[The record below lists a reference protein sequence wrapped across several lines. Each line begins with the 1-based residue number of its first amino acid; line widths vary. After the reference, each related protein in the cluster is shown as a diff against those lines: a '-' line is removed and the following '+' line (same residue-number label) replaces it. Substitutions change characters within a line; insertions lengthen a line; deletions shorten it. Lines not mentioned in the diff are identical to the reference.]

1 MGNIWEFLL
10 QTLTVSLVAAV
21 LLILKYLLADKL
33 SPRWQ
38 YGIWGLLALR
48 ALIPAGM
55 TRQVLLPLPTW
66 VDMCKTAAE
75 HGLASAYAGPW
86 DALDAKSVLP
96 WPSGAPESITD
107 WLFVAY
113 ALGAAAYLLWKGA
126 AYARLRLALRR
137 GAPASEAVS
146 ARLAA
151 VCEKY
156 GLRCSRAVEVEG
168 LPTAFVCGVFR
179 PVLAVPKGGV
189 DDKVLLHELLHL
201 KYFDAAQGIFWCLIR
216 ALHWCNPFMHYVLDR
231 VGNDLESL
239 CDQRVLERLEGEER
253 REYGSILLGMANA
266 KYARAPGTSS
276 ISNGGRNISRRIAAI
291 VRFKL
296 YPRGMALASVCIAI
310 VLATPLLLGTA
321 SADTGHMHPGPQRE
335 LDRSLAAARTTRCR
349 TPAAALDTYAKG
361 LLYDNGVFLA
371 AASPFEKHEE
381 LYAGMRESGADG
393 WVAYHYEAIPEQ
405 YSIDS
410 GSGYLI
416 NNIVSTENACEA
428 ELVFT
433 VSYVADQEN
442 GGWLKGEN
450 GDTLTGLYVVPVR
463 TYEAEGWV
471 VEETGERLFIPIT
484 DFMVS
489 DPVSL
494 ARWGNDILPWRDTV
508 SVEREC
514 GTVTLRRNLYAVAA
528 DSSMGLAGV
537 PQGYSDSVYR
547 PNAEFKPVAEL
558 FCVEYA
564 CNEDSLP
571 EDTAALHMVTLSST
585 DEPYTFADETLQ
597 SGLPGASFDDEHRHS
612 AGRYADMDTGWD
624 GEIEISFEE
633 FRHEVGLLP
642 EPKYE
647 YAAVRITLDGEVV
660 DEFVMEGG
668 AENGG
673 A

>member
-10 QTLTVSLVAAV
+10 QTLTVSLAAAV
-21 LLILKYLLADKL
+21 LLIVKYLLADKL

-38 YGIWGLLALR
+38 YGVWGLLALR

-55 TRQVLLPLPTW
+55 TRQVLLPLPAW
-66 VDMCKTAAE
+66 VDMWKTAAE
-75 HGLASAYAGPW
+75 RGLGSAYASPW
-86 DALDAKSVLP
+86 SSLDAGSVLP
-96 WPSGAPESITD
+96 LPSGAPRSLTD
-107 WLFVAY
+107 WLFLVY
-113 ALGAAAYLLWKGA
+113 VLGVLGWLLWKAA
-126 AYARLRLALRR
+126 AYARLRLVLRR
-137 GAPASEAVS
+137 GTPASAEVS

-156 GLRCSRAVEVEG
+156 GLRSCRAVEVEG
-168 LPTAFVCGVFR
+168 LPTAFVCGVIR
-179 PVLAVPKGGV
+179 PVLALPRGGA

-216 ALHWCNPFMHYVLDR
+216 ALHWCDPFMHYVLDR

-253 REYGSILLGMANA
+253 REYGGILLGMANA

-276 ISNGGRNISRRIAAI
+276 ISNGGKNISRRIAAI

-296 YPRGMALASVCIAI
+296 YPRGMALASVCIVL
-310 VLATPLLLGTA
+310 VLAAPLLLG
-321 SADTGHMHPGPQRE
+321 SAGTDIGHMYPNELDG

-361 LLYDNGVFLA
+361 LSYDNGVFLA
-371 AASPFEKHEE
+371 AASPFEKHGE
-381 LYAGMRESGADG
+381 LYEGMRASRAEG
-393 WVAYHYEAIPEQ
+393 WVAYHYESVPEQ
-405 YSIDS
+405 YAIDS

-416 NNIVSTENACEA
+416 NNLVCSEGVCEA
-428 ELVFT
+428 ELILT
-433 VSYVADQEN
+433 VNYVADLEN
-442 GGWLKGEN
+442 GGWLKDAD

-463 TYEAEGWV
+463 AWEAEGWV
-471 VEETGERLFIPIT
+471 VEETGERQFIPIT

-528 DSSMGLAGV
+528 DAGFGLSGV

-547 PNAEFKPVAEL
+547 PEAVFRTMAEL
-558 FCVEYA
+558 FCVEYTSG
-564 CNEDSLP
+564 EDALP
-571 EDTAALHMVTLSST
+571 QSWAKLEMLPLRS
-585 DEPYTFADETLQ
+585 ADEEYAFDGTEYE
-597 SGLPGASFDDEHRHS
+597 SIGLDPCEGALKAS
-612 AGRYADMDTGWD
+612 AL
-624 GEIEISFEE
+624 SEE
-633 FRHEVGLLP
+633 FRYDAPQLP
-642 EPKYE
+642 EPEAKA
-647 YAAVRITLDGEVV
+647 AAVRITLGSEVV

-668 AENGG
+668 ETDGG

>member
-10 QTLTVSLVAAV
+10 QTLTVSLAAAV
-21 LLILKYLLADKL
+21 LLIVKYLLADKL

-38 YGIWGLLALR
+38 YGVWGLLALR

-55 TRQVLLPLPTW
+55 TRQVLLPLPVW
-66 VDMCKTAAE
+66 VDMWKTAAE
-75 HGLASAYAGPW
+75 RGLGSAYASPW
-86 DALDAKSVLP
+86 SPLDAGSVLP
-96 WPSGAPESITD
+96 LPSGAPRSLTD
-107 WLFVAY
+107 WLFLVY
-113 ALGAAAYLLWKGA
+113 VLGVLGWLLWKAA
-126 AYARLRLALRR
+126 AYARLRLVLRR
-137 GAPASEAVS
+137 GTPASAEVS

-156 GLRCSRAVEVEG
+156 GLRSCRAVEVEG
-168 LPTAFVCGVFR
+168 LPTAFVCGVIR
-179 PVLAVPKGGV
+179 PVLALPRGGA

-216 ALHWCNPFMHYVLDR
+216 ALHWCDPFMHYVLDR

-253 REYGSILLGMANA
+253 REYGGILLGMANA

-276 ISNGGRNISRRIAAI
+276 ISNGGKNISRRIAAI

-296 YPRGMALASVCIAI
+296 YPRGMALASVCIVL
-310 VLATPLLLGTA
+310 VLAAPLLLG
-321 SADTGHMHPGPQRE
+321 SAGTDIGHMYPNELDG

-361 LLYDNGVFLA
+361 LIYDNGVFLA
-371 AASPFEKHEE
+371 AASPFEKHGE
-381 LYAGMRESGADG
+381 LYEGMRASRAEG
-393 WVAYHYEAIPEQ
+393 WVAYHYESVPEQ
-405 YSIDS
+405 YAIDS

-416 NNIVSTENACEA
+416 NNLVCSEGVCEA
-428 ELVFT
+428 ELILT
-433 VSYVADQEN
+433 VNYVADLEN
-442 GGWLKGEN
+442 GGWLKDAD

-463 TYEAEGWV
+463 AWEAEGWA

-494 ARWGNDILPWRDTV
+494 ARWGNDILPWRDVT

-528 DSSMGLAGV
+528 DAGFGLSGV
-537 PQGYSDSVYR
+537 PQGYSDSIYR
-547 PNAEFKPVAEL
+547 PEAVFRTMAEL
-558 FCVEYA
+558 FCVEYTSG
-564 CNEDSLP
+564 EDALP
-571 EDTAALHMVTLSST
+571 QSWAKLEMLPLRS
-585 DEPYTFADETLQ
+585 ADEEYAFDGTEYE
-597 SGLPGASFDDEHRHS
+597 SIGLDPCEGALKAS
-612 AGRYADMDTGWD
+612 AL
-624 GEIEISFEE
+624 SEE
-633 FRHEVGLLP
+633 FRYDAPLLP
-642 EPKYE
+642 EPEAKA
-647 YAAVRITLDGEVV
+647 AAVRITLGSEVV

-668 AENGG
+668 ETDGG

>member
-10 QTLTVSLVAAV
+10 QTLTVSLAAAV
-21 LLILKYLLADKL
+21 LLIVKYLLADKL

-38 YGIWGLLALR
+38 YGVWGLLALR

-55 TRQVLLPLPTW
+55 TRQVLLPLPVW
-66 VDMCKTAAE
+66 VDMWKTAAE
-75 HGLASAYAGPW
+75 RGLGSAYAGPW

-96 WPSGAPESITD
+96 WPSGAPESVTD
-107 WLFVAY
+107 WLFVVY
-113 ALGAAAYLLWKGA
+113 ALGAAAYLLWKLA

-156 GLRCSRAVEVEG
+156 GLRGSRAVEVEG
-168 LPTAFVCGVFR
+168 LPTAFVCGVIR
-179 PVLAVPKGGV
+179 PVLALPRGGA

-216 ALHWCNPFMHYVLDR
+216 ALHWCDPFMHYVLDR

-253 REYGSILLGMANA
+253 REYGGILLGMANA

-276 ISNGGRNISRRIAAI
+276 ISNGGKNISRRIAAI

-296 YPRGMALASVCIAI
+296 YPRGMALASVCIAV

-335 LDRSLAAARTTRCR
+335 LDRSLAAARTTRCQ

-361 LLYDNGVFLA
+361 LIYDNGVFLA
-371 AASPFEKHEE
+371 AASPFEKHGE
-381 LYAGMRESGADG
+381 LYEGMRASRAEG
-393 WVAYHYEAIPEQ
+393 WVAYHYESVPEQ
-405 YSIDS
+405 YAIDS

-416 NNIVSTENACEA
+416 NNLVCSEGVCEA
-428 ELVFT
+428 ELILT
-433 VSYVADQEN
+433 VNYVADLEN
-442 GGWLKGEN
+442 GGWLKDAD

-463 TYEAEGWV
+463 AWEAEGWV

-508 SVEREC
+508 SAEREC

-528 DSSMGLAGV
+528 DAGFGLSGV
-537 PQGYSDSVYR
+537 PQGYSDSIYR
-547 PNAEFKPVAEL
+547 PEAVFRTMAEL
-558 FCVEYA
+558 FCVEYTSG
-564 CNEDSLP
+564 EDALP
-571 EDTAALHMVTLSST
+571 QSWAKLEMLPLRS
-585 DEPYTFADETLQ
+585 ADEEYAFDGTEYE
-597 SGLPGASFDDEHRHS
+597 SIGLDPCEGALKAS
-612 AGRYADMDTGWD
+612 AL
-624 GEIEISFEE
+624 SEE
-633 FRHEVGLLP
+633 FRYDTPQLP
-642 EPKYE
+642 EPEAKA
-647 YAAVRITLDGEVV
+647 AAVRITLGSEVV

-668 AENGG
+668 ETDGG

>member
-10 QTLTVSLVAAV
+10 QTLTVSLTAAV
-21 LLILKYLLADKL
+21 LLIVKYLLADKL

-55 TRQVLLPLPTW
+55 TRQVLLPLPAW

-75 HGLASAYAGPW
+75 RGLASAYAGPW
-86 DALDAKSVLP
+86 DAMDAKSVLP
-96 WPSGAPESITD
+96 WPSGAPESVTD

-113 ALGAAAYLLWKGA
+113 ALGAAAYLIWKLA
-126 AYARLRLALRR
+126 AYIRLRLALRR

-146 ARLAA
+146 AQIAS

-156 GLRCSRAVEVEG
+156 GLRASRAVEVEG
-168 LPTAFVCGVFR
+168 LPTAFVCGIFR

-239 CDQRVLERLEGEER
+239 CDQRVLEQLEGEER
-253 REYGSILLGMANA
+253 REYGGILLGMANE

-296 YPRGMALASVCIAI
+296 YPRGMALASVCIAV

-335 LDRSLAAARTTRCR
+335 LDRSFAVARTTRCR

-361 LLYDNGVFLA
+361 LLYDNGVFLT

-381 LYAGMRESGADG
+381 LYEGMCESSSKGYSAD
-393 WVAYHYEAIPEQ
+393 YYLTKPLEYAI
-405 YSIDS
+405 YT

-416 NNIVSTENACEA
+416 NNIVSTENSCEA
-428 ELVFT
+428 ELVLT
-433 VSYVADQEN
+433 ISYVADLEN

-450 GDTLTGLYVVPVR
+450 GDTLTGLYVIPVR
-463 TYEAEGWV
+463 AYEAEGWV
-471 VEETGERLFIPIT
+471 VEETGERQFIAADAI
-484 DFMVS
+484 VY

-494 ARWGNDILPWRDTV
+494 ARWGNDVLPWRDTV
-508 SVEREC
+508 SVERET
-514 GTVTLRRNLYAVAA
+514 GTVTLRRNIYAVAA
-528 DSSMGLAGV
+528 DASFSFSGA

-547 PNAEFKPVAEL
+547 PNAVFRTMAEL
-558 FCVEYA
+558 FCVEYT
-564 CNEDSLP
+564 CNEANFPKSVAKLEMLP
-571 EDTAALHMVTLSST
+571 LGSPDED
-585 DEPYTFADETLQ
+585 Y
-597 SGLPGASFDDEHRHS
+597 SFDGTEYENSGWRNDS
-612 AGRYADMDTGWD
+612 WD
-624 GEIEISFEE
+624 GKVYTMCEE
-633 FRHEVGLLP
+633 FRYDAPLLP
-642 EPKYE
+642 EPEFKA
-647 YAAVRITLDGEVV
+647 AAVRISLGGEVV

>member
-21 LLILKYLLADKL
+21 LLIVKYLLADKL

-38 YGIWGLLALR
+38 YGVWGLLALR

-55 TRQVLLPLPTW
+55 TRQVLLPLPAW
-66 VDMCKTAAE
+66 VDMWKTAAE
-75 HGLASAYAGPW
+75 RGLGSAYASPW
-86 DALDAKSVLP
+86 SSLDAGSVLP
-96 WPSGAPESITD
+96 LPSGAPRSLTD
-107 WLFVAY
+107 WLFLVY
-113 ALGAAAYLLWKGA
+113 VLGVLGWLLWKAA
-126 AYARLRLALRR
+126 AYARLRLVLRR
-137 GAPASEAVS
+137 GTPASAEVS

-156 GLRCSRAVEVEG
+156 GLRSCRAVEVEG
-168 LPTAFVCGVFR
+168 LPTAFVCGVIR
-179 PVLAVPKGGV
+179 PVLALPRGGA

-216 ALHWCNPFMHYVLDR
+216 ALHWCDPFMHYVLDR

-253 REYGSILLGMANA
+253 REYGGILLGMANA

-276 ISNGGRNISRRIAAI
+276 ISNGGKNISRRIAAI

-296 YPRGMALASVCIAI
+296 YPRGMALASVCIVL
-310 VLATPLLLGTA
+310 VLAAPLLLG
-321 SADTGHMHPGPQRE
+321 SAGTDIGHMYPNELDG

-361 LLYDNGVFLA
+361 LIYDNGVFLA
-371 AASPFEKHEE
+371 AASPFEKHGE
-381 LYAGMRESGADG
+381 LYEGMRASRAEG
-393 WVAYHYEAIPEQ
+393 WVAYHYESVPEQ
-405 YSIDS
+405 YAIDS

-416 NNIVSTENACEA
+416 NNLVCSEGVCEA
-428 ELVFT
+428 ELILT
-433 VSYVADQEN
+433 VNYVADLEN
-442 GGWLKGEN
+442 GGWLKDAD

-463 TYEAEGWV
+463 AWEAEGWV
-471 VEETGERLFIPIT
+471 VEETGERQFIAP
-484 DFMVS
+484 DGLVY

-494 ARWGNDILPWRDTV
+494 ARWGNDVLPWRDTV

-528 DSSMGLAGV
+528 DAGFGLSGV

-564 CNEDSLP
+564 CNEANLP
-571 EDTAALHMVTLSST
+571 
-585 DEPYTFADETLQ
+585 Q
-597 SGLPGASFDDEHRHS
+597 SGAKLEMLPLGSVDE
-612 AGRYADMDTGWD
+612 AYAIDGTEYESSGWRSDSWD
-624 GEIEISFEE
+624 GKVYTMSEE
-633 FRHEVGLLP
+633 FRYDTPLLP
-642 EPKYE
+642 EPEAKA
-647 YAAVRITLDGEVV
+647 AAVRITLGSEVV

-668 AENGG
+668 ETDGG

>member
-10 QTLTVSLVAAV
+10 QTLTVSLAAAV
-21 LLILKYLLADKL
+21 LLIVKYLLADKL

-38 YGIWGLLALR
+38 YGVWGLLALR

-55 TRQVLLPLPTW
+55 TRQVLLPLPVW
-66 VDMCKTAAE
+66 VDMWKTAAE
-75 HGLASAYAGPW
+75 RGLGSAYASPW
-86 DALDAKSVLP
+86 SPLDAGSVLP
-96 WPSGAPESITD
+96 LPSGAPRSLTD
-107 WLFVAY
+107 WLFLVY
-113 ALGAAAYLLWKGA
+113 VLGVLGWLLWKLA
-126 AYARLRLALRR
+126 AYARLRLVLRR
-137 GAPASEAVS
+137 GTPASAEVS

-156 GLRCSRAVEVEG
+156 GLRSCRAVEVEG
-168 LPTAFVCGVFR
+168 LPTAFVCGVIR
-179 PVLAVPKGGV
+179 PVLALPRGGA

-216 ALHWCNPFMHYVLDR
+216 ALHWCDPFMHYVLDR

-253 REYGSILLGMANA
+253 REYGGILLGMANA

-276 ISNGGRNISRRIAAI
+276 ISNGGKNISRRIAAI

-296 YPRGMALASVCIAI
+296 YPRGMALASVCIVL
-310 VLATPLLLGTA
+310 VLAAPLLLG
-321 SADTGHMHPGPQRE
+321 SAGTDIGHMYPNELDG

-361 LLYDNGVFLA
+361 LIYDNGVFLA
-371 AASPFEKHEE
+371 AASPFEKHGE
-381 LYAGMRESGADG
+381 LYEGMRASRAEG
-393 WVAYHYEAIPEQ
+393 WVAYHYESVPEQ
-405 YSIDS
+405 YAIDS

-416 NNIVSTENACEA
+416 NNLVSTENGCEA
-428 ELVFT
+428 ELVLT
-433 VSYVADQEN
+433 VSYVADLEN
-442 GGWLKGEN
+442 GGWLKDAD
-450 GDTLTGLYVVPVR
+450 GDTIIGLYVIPVR
-463 TYEAEGWV
+463 AYEAEGWV
-471 VEETGERLFIPIT
+471 VEETGERQFIAADAI
-484 DFMVS
+484 VY

-508 SVEREC
+508 SVERET
-514 GTVTLRRNLYAVAA
+514 GTVTLRRNLYAVAS

-547 PNAEFKPVAEL
+547 PSAEFKPVAEL

-564 CNEDSLP
+564 CNEANFP
-571 EDTAALHMVTLSST
+571 
-585 DEPYTFADETLQ
+585 Q
-597 SGLPGASFDDEHRHS
+597 SGAKLEMLPLGSVDE
-612 AGRYADMDTGWD
+612 AYAIDGTEYESSGWRSDSWD
-624 GEIEISFEE
+624 GKVYTMSEE
-633 FRHEVGLLP
+633 FRYDTPLLP
-642 EPKYE
+642 EPEFKA
-647 YAAVRITLDGEVV
+647 AAVRITLDGEVV

-668 AENGG
+668 ETDGG

>member
-10 QTLTVSLVAAV
+10 QTLTVSLAAAV
-21 LLILKYLLADKL
+21 LLIVKYLLADKL

-38 YGIWGLLALR
+38 YGVWGLLALR

-55 TRQVLLPLPTW
+55 TRQVLLPLPVW
-66 VDMCKTAAE
+66 VDMWKTAAE
-75 HGLASAYAGPW
+75 RGLGSAYASPW
-86 DALDAKSVLP
+86 SPLDAGSVLP
-96 WPSGAPESITD
+96 LPSGAPRSLTD
-107 WLFVAY
+107 WLFLVY
-113 ALGAAAYLLWKGA
+113 VLGVLGWLLWKAA
-126 AYARLRLALRR
+126 AYARLRLVLRR
-137 GAPASEAVS
+137 GTPASAEVS

-156 GLRCSRAVEVEG
+156 GLRSCRAVEVEG
-168 LPTAFVCGVFR
+168 LPTAFVCGVIR
-179 PVLAVPKGGV
+179 PVLALPRGGA

-201 KYFDAAQGIFWCLIR
+201 KYFDAAQGIFWCLIH
-216 ALHWCNPFMHYVLDR
+216 ALHWCDPFMHYVLDR

-253 REYGSILLGMANA
+253 REYGGILLGMANA

-276 ISNGGRNISRRIAAI
+276 ISNGGKNISRRIAAI

-296 YPRGMALASVCIAI
+296 YPRGMALASVCIVL
-310 VLATPLLLGTA
+310 VLAAPLLLG
-321 SADTGHMHPGPQRE
+321 SAGTDIGHMYPNELDG

-361 LLYDNGVFLA
+361 LIYDNGVFLA
-371 AASPFEKHEE
+371 AASPFEKHGE
-381 LYAGMRESGADG
+381 LYEGMRASRAEG
-393 WVAYHYEAIPEQ
+393 WVAYHYESVPEQ
-405 YSIDS
+405 YAIDS

-416 NNIVSTENACEA
+416 NNLVCSEGVCEA
-428 ELVFT
+428 ELILT
-433 VSYVADQEN
+433 VNYVADLEN
-442 GGWLKGEN
+442 GGWLKDAD

-463 TYEAEGWV
+463 AWEAEGWA

-494 ARWGNDILPWRDTV
+494 ARWGNDILPWRDVT

-537 PQGYSDSVYR
+537 PQGYSDSIYR
-547 PNAEFKPVAEL
+547 PEAVFRTMAEL
-558 FCVEYA
+558 FCVEYTSG
-564 CNEDSLP
+564 EDALP
-571 EDTAALHMVTLSST
+571 QSWAKLEMLPLRS
-585 DEPYTFADETLQ
+585 ADEEYAFDGTEYE
-597 SGLPGASFDDEHRHS
+597 SIGLDPCEGALKAS
-612 AGRYADMDTGWD
+612 AL
-624 GEIEISFEE
+624 SEE
-633 FRHEVGLLP
+633 FRYDAPLLP
-642 EPKYE
+642 EPEAKA
-647 YAAVRITLDGEVV
+647 AAVRITLGSEVV

-668 AENGG
+668 ETDGG

>member
-10 QTLTVSLVAAV
+10 QTLTVSLTAAV
-21 LLILKYLLADKL
+21 LLIVKYLLADKL

-55 TRQVLLPLPTW
+55 TRQVLLPLPAW

-75 HGLASAYAGPW
+75 RGLASAYAGPW
-86 DALDAKSVLP
+86 DAMDAKSVLP
-96 WPSGAPESITD
+96 WPSGAPESVTD

-113 ALGAAAYLLWKGA
+113 ALGAAAYLLWKLA

-146 ARLAA
+146 SQIAG

-156 GLRCSRAVEVEG
+156 GLRASRAVEVKG

-201 KYFDAAQGIFWCLIR
+201 KYFDAAQGIFWCLVR

-253 REYGSILLGMANA
+253 REYGGILLGMANE

-296 YPRGMALASVCIAI
+296 YPRGMALASVCIAV

-335 LDRSLAAARTTRCR
+335 LDRSFAVARTTRCQ

-361 LLYDNGVFLA
+361 LLYDNGVFLT
-371 AASPFEKHEE
+371 AASPFEKHKE
-381 LYAGMRESGADG
+381 LYEGMRESGAEG

-405 YSIDS
+405 YSIYT

-416 NNIVSTENACEA
+416 NNLVSTEDGCEA
-428 ELVFT
+428 ELVLT
-433 VSYVADQEN
+433 VSYVADLEN
-442 GGWLKGEN
+442 GGWLKDAD
-450 GDTLTGLYVVPVR
+450 GDTIIGLYVIPVR
-463 TYEAEGWV
+463 AYEAEGWV
-471 VEETGERLFIPIT
+471 VEETGERQFIAADAI
-484 DFMVS
+484 VH

-494 ARWGNDILPWRDTV
+494 ARWGNDVLPWRDTV
-508 SVEREC
+508 SVERET
-514 GTVTLRRNLYAVAA
+514 GTVTLRRNIYAMAS
-528 DSSMGLAGV
+528 DSSVGLAGV

-547 PNAEFKPVAEL
+547 PDAVFRTMAEL
-558 FCVEYA
+558 FCVEYT
-564 CNEDSLP
+564 CNEANFPRSVAKLEMLPLGSMDEAYAIDGTEYESSGWRNDS
-571 EDTAALHMVTLSST
+571 
-585 DEPYTFADETLQ
+585 
-597 SGLPGASFDDEHRHS
+597 
-612 AGRYADMDTGWD
+612 WD
-624 GEIEISFEE
+624 GKVYTMSEE
-633 FRHEVGLLP
+633 FRYDAPLLP
-642 EPKYE
+642 EPEFKA
-647 YAAVRITLDGEVV
+647 AAVRISLDGEVV

>member
-10 QTLTVSLVAAV
+10 QTLTVSLAAAV
-21 LLILKYLLADKL
+21 LLIVKYLLADKL

-38 YGIWGLLALR
+38 YGVWGLLALR

-55 TRQVLLPLPTW
+55 TRQVLLPLPVW
-66 VDMCKTAAE
+66 VDMWKTAAE
-75 HGLASAYAGPW
+75 RGLGSAYASPW
-86 DALDAKSVLP
+86 SSLDAGSVLP
-96 WPSGAPESITD
+96 LPSGAPRSLTD
-107 WLFVAY
+107 WLFLVY
-113 ALGAAAYLLWKGA
+113 VLGVLGWLLWKAA
-126 AYARLRLALRR
+126 AYARLRLVLRR
-137 GAPASEAVS
+137 GTPASAEVS

-156 GLRCSRAVEVEG
+156 GLRSCRAVEVEG
-168 LPTAFVCGVFR
+168 LPTAFVCGVIR
-179 PVLAVPKGGV
+179 PVLALPRGGA

-216 ALHWCNPFMHYVLDR
+216 ALHWCDPFMHYVLDR

-253 REYGSILLGMANA
+253 REYGGILLGMANA

-276 ISNGGRNISRRIAAI
+276 ISNGGKNISRRIAAI

-296 YPRGMALASVCIAI
+296 YPRGMALASVCIVL
-310 VLATPLLLGTA
+310 VLAAPLLLG
-321 SADTGHMHPGPQRE
+321 SAGTDIGHMYPNELDG

-361 LLYDNGVFLA
+361 LIYDNGVFLA
-371 AASPFEKHEE
+371 AASPFEKHGE
-381 LYAGMRESGADG
+381 LYEGMRASRAEG
-393 WVAYHYEAIPEQ
+393 WVAYHYESVPEQ
-405 YSIDS
+405 YAIDS

-416 NNIVSTENACEA
+416 NNLVCSEGVCEA
-428 ELVFT
+428 ELILT
-433 VSYVADQEN
+433 VNYVADLEN
-442 GGWLKGEN
+442 GGWLKDAD

-463 TYEAEGWV
+463 AWEAEGWV
-471 VEETGERLFIPIT
+471 VEETGERQFIAP
-484 DFMVS
+484 DGLVY

-508 SVEREC
+508 SAEREC

-537 PQGYSDSVYR
+537 PQGYSDSIYR

-564 CNEDSLP
+564 CNEANLP
-571 EDTAALHMVTLSST
+571 
-585 DEPYTFADETLQ
+585 Q
-597 SGLPGASFDDEHRHS
+597 SGAKLEMLPLGSVDE
-612 AGRYADMDTGWD
+612 AYAIDGTEYESSGWRSDSWD
-624 GEIEISFEE
+624 GKVYTMSEE
-633 FRHEVGLLP
+633 FRYDTPLLP
-642 EPKYE
+642 EPEAKA
-647 YAAVRITLDGEVV
+647 AAVRITLGSEVV

-668 AENGG
+668 ETDGG

>member
-1 MGNIWEFLL
+1 MGNIWAFLL
-10 QTLTVSLVAAV
+10 QTLTVSLAAAV
-21 LLILKYLLADKL
+21 LLIVKYLLTDKL

-38 YGIWGLLALR
+38 YGVWGLLALR

-55 TRQVLLPLPTW
+55 TRQVLLPLPVW
-66 VDMCKTAAE
+66 VDMWKTAAE
-75 HGLASAYAGPW
+75 RGLGSAYASPW
-86 DALDAKSVLP
+86 SSLDAGSVLP
-96 WPSGAPESITD
+96 LPSGAPRSLTD
-107 WLFVAY
+107 WLFLVY
-113 ALGAAAYLLWKGA
+113 VLGVLGWLLWKAA
-126 AYARLRLALRR
+126 AYARLRLVLRR
-137 GAPASEAVS
+137 GTPASAEVS

-156 GLRCSRAVEVEG
+156 GLRSCRAVEVEG
-168 LPTAFVCGVFR
+168 LPTAFVCGVIR
-179 PVLAVPKGGV
+179 PVLALPRGGA

-216 ALHWCNPFMHYVLDR
+216 ALHWCDPFMHYVLDR

-253 REYGSILLGMANA
+253 REYGGILLGMANA

-276 ISNGGRNISRRIAAI
+276 ISNGGKNISRRIAAI

-296 YPRGMALASVCIAI
+296 YPRGMALASVCIVL
-310 VLATPLLLGTA
+310 VLAAPLLLG
-321 SADTGHMHPGPQRE
+321 SAGTDIGHMYPNELDG

-361 LLYDNGVFLA
+361 LIYDNGVFLA
-371 AASPFEKHEE
+371 AASPFEKHGE
-381 LYAGMRESGADG
+381 LYEGMRASRAEG
-393 WVAYHYEAIPEQ
+393 WVAYHYESVPEQ
-405 YSIDS
+405 YAIDS

-416 NNIVSTENACEA
+416 NNLVCSEGVCEA
-428 ELVFT
+428 ELILT
-433 VSYVADQEN
+433 VNYVADLEN
-442 GGWLKGEN
+442 GGWLKDAD

-463 TYEAEGWV
+463 AWEAEGWA

-494 ARWGNDILPWRDTV
+494 ARWGNDILPWRDVT

-537 PQGYSDSVYR
+537 PQGYSDSIYR
-547 PNAEFKPVAEL
+547 PEAVFRTMAEL
-558 FCVEYA
+558 FCVEYTSG
-564 CNEDSLP
+564 EDALP
-571 EDTAALHMVTLSST
+571 QSWAKLEMLPLRS
-585 DEPYTFADETLQ
+585 ADEEYAFDGTEYE
-597 SGLPGASFDDEHRHS
+597 SIGLDPCEGALKAS
-612 AGRYADMDTGWD
+612 AL
-624 GEIEISFEE
+624 SEE
-633 FRHEVGLLP
+633 FRYDAPLLP
-642 EPKYE
+642 EPEAKA
-647 YAAVRITLDGEVV
+647 AAVRITLGSEVV

-668 AENGG
+668 ETDGG

>member
-10 QTLTVSLVAAV
+10 QTLTVSLAAAV
-21 LLILKYLLADKL
+21 LLIVKYLLADKL

-38 YGIWGLLALR
+38 YGVWGLLALR
-48 ALIPAGM
+48 ALIPAG
-55 TRQVLLPLPTW
+55 TARQVLLPLPVW
-66 VDMCKTAAE
+66 VDMWKTAAE
-75 HGLASAYAGPW
+75 RGLGSAYASPW
-86 DALDAKSVLP
+86 SSLDAGSVLP
-96 WPSGAPESITD
+96 LPSGAPRSLTD
-107 WLFVAY
+107 WLFLVY
-113 ALGAAAYLLWKGA
+113 VLGVLGWLLWKAA
-126 AYARLRLALRR
+126 AYARLRLVLRR
-137 GAPASEAVS
+137 GTPASAEVS

-156 GLRCSRAVEVEG
+156 GLRSCRAVEVEG
-168 LPTAFVCGVFR
+168 LPTAFVCGVIR
-179 PVLAVPKGGV
+179 PVLALPRGGA

-216 ALHWCNPFMHYVLDR
+216 ALHWCDPFMHYVLDR

-253 REYGSILLGMANA
+253 REYGGILLGMANA

-276 ISNGGRNISRRIAAI
+276 ISNGGKNISRRIAAI

-296 YPRGMALASVCIAI
+296 YPRGMALASVCIVL
-310 VLATPLLLGTA
+310 VLAAPLLLG
-321 SADTGHMHPGPQRE
+321 SAGTDIGHMYPNELDG

-361 LLYDNGVFLA
+361 LIYDNGVFLA
-371 AASPFEKHEE
+371 AASPFEKHGE
-381 LYAGMRESGADG
+381 LYEGMRASRAEG
-393 WVAYHYEAIPEQ
+393 WVAYHYESVPEQ
-405 YSIDS
+405 YAIDS

-416 NNIVSTENACEA
+416 NNLVCSEGVCEA
-428 ELVFT
+428 ELILT
-433 VSYVADQEN
+433 VNYVADLEN
-442 GGWLKGEN
+442 GGWLKDAD

-463 TYEAEGWV
+463 AWEAEGWA

-528 DSSMGLAGV
+528 DAGFGLSGV

-547 PNAEFKPVAEL
+547 PEAVFRTMAEL
-558 FCVEYA
+558 FCVEYTSG
-564 CNEDSLP
+564 EDALP
-571 EDTAALHMVTLSST
+571 QSWAKLEMLPLRS
-585 DEPYTFADETLQ
+585 ADEEYAFDGTEYE
-597 SGLPGASFDDEHRHS
+597 SIGLDPCEGALKAS
-612 AGRYADMDTGWD
+612 AL
-624 GEIEISFEE
+624 SEE
-633 FRHEVGLLP
+633 FRYDTPRLP
-642 EPKYE
+642 EPEAKA
-647 YAAVRITLDGEVV
+647 AAVRITLGSEVV

-668 AENGG
+668 ETDGG

>member
-10 QTLTVSLVAAV
+10 QTLTVSLAAVV
-21 LLILKYLLADKL
+21 LLIVKYLLADKL

-48 ALIPAGM
+48 VLIPAGM
-55 TRQVLLPLPTW
+55 TRQVLLPLPEL

-75 HGLASAYAGPW
+75 RGLSSAYAGPW
-86 DALDAKSVLP
+86 DAMDAKSVLP
-96 WPSGAPESITD
+96 WPSGSPESVTD
-107 WLFVAY
+107 WLFVLY
-113 ALGAAAYLLWKGA
+113 ALGAAAYLLWKAA
-126 AYARLRLALRR
+126 AYVRLRLVLRR
-137 GAPASEAVS
+137 GGQVS
-146 ARLAA
+146 AEVSAQISS
-151 VCEKY
+151 VCKKY
-156 GLRCSRAVEVEG
+156 GLRASRAVEVEG

-201 KYFDAAQGIFWCLIR
+201 KYFDAAQGIFWCLVR

-253 REYGSILLGMANA
+253 REYGGILLGMANS

-276 ISNGGRNISRRIAAI
+276 ISNGGRNISRRISAI

-296 YPRGMALASVCIAI
+296 YPRGMALASVCIAV
-310 VLATPLLLGTA
+310 VLAAPLLLGTA
-321 SADTGHMHPGPQRE
+321 SADIGHMYPNELDG

-416 NNIVSTENACEA
+416 NNLVSTENGCEA
-428 ELVFT
+428 ELVLT
-433 VSYVADQEN
+433 VSYVADLEN
-442 GGWLKGEN
+442 GGWLKNEY
-450 GDTLTGLYVVPVR
+450 GDTLTGFYVIPVR
-463 TYEAEGWV
+463 AYEAEGWV
-471 VEETGERLFIPIT
+471 VEETGARQFIAAGAL
-484 DFMVS
+484 VY

-494 ARWGNDILPWRDTV
+494 ARWGNDVLPWRDTV
-508 SVEREC
+508 SVERET

-528 DSSMGLAGV
+528 DASFGLSGA

-547 PNAEFKPVAEL
+547 PDAVFSTMAEL

-564 CNEDSLP
+564 CNEANLP
-571 EDTAALHMVTLSST
+571 QSGAKLEMLPLGS
-585 DEPYTFADETLQ
+585 PDETYAFDGTEYES
-597 SGLPGASFDDEHRHS
+597 SGWRSDS
-612 AGRYADMDTGWD
+612 WD
-624 GEIEISFEE
+624 GKVYTMSEE
-633 FRHEVGLLP
+633 FRYDAPLLP
-642 EPKYE
+642 EPEFKA
-647 YAAVRITLDGEVV
+647 AAVRISLDGEVV

-668 AENGG
+668 AANGG

>member
-10 QTLTVSLVAAV
+10 QTLTVSLTAAV
-21 LLILKYLLADKL
+21 LLIVKYLLADKL

-55 TRQVLLPLPTW
+55 TRQVLLPLPAW

-75 HGLASAYAGPW
+75 RGLASAYAGPW
-86 DALDAKSVLP
+86 DAMDAKSVLP
-96 WPSGAPESITD
+96 WPSGAPESVTD

-113 ALGAAAYLLWKGA
+113 ALGAAAYLLWKLA
-126 AYARLRLALRR
+126 AYIRLRLALRR

-146 ARLAA
+146 AQIAG

-156 GLRCSRAVEVEG
+156 GLRASRAVEVEG

-253 REYGSILLGMANA
+253 REYGGILLGMANE

-276 ISNGGRNISRRIAAI
+276 ISNGGKNISRRIAAI

-296 YPRGMALASVCIAI
+296 YPRGMALASVCIAV

-335 LDRSLAAARTTRCR
+335 LDRSFAVARTTRCR

-361 LLYDNGVFLA
+361 LLYDNGVFLT

-381 LYAGMRESGADG
+381 LYEGMRESGAEG
-393 WVAYHYEAIPEQ
+393 WVAYHYEAVPEQ
-405 YSIDS
+405 YSIET

-416 NNIVSTENACEA
+416 NNLVSTENGCEA
-428 ELVFT
+428 ELVLT
-433 VSYVADQEN
+433 VSYVADLEN
-442 GGWLKGEN
+442 GGWLKDAD
-450 GDTLTGLYVVPVR
+450 GDTLTGLYVIPVR
-463 TYEAEGWV
+463 AYEAEGWV
-471 VEETGERLFIPIT
+471 VEETSERQIIAAAAI
-484 DFMVS
+484 VY

-494 ARWGNDILPWRDTV
+494 ARWGNDVLPWRDTV
-508 SVEREC
+508 SVERET
-514 GTVTLRRNLYAVAA
+514 GTVTLRRNIYAMAS
-528 DSSMGLAGV
+528 DSSVGLAGV

-547 PNAEFKPVAEL
+547 PDAVFRTMAEL
-558 FCVEYA
+558 FCVEYT
-564 CNEDSLP
+564 CNEANFPRSVAKLEMLPLGSVDEAYAIDGTEYESSGWRNDS
-571 EDTAALHMVTLSST
+571 
-585 DEPYTFADETLQ
+585 
-597 SGLPGASFDDEHRHS
+597 
-612 AGRYADMDTGWD
+612 WD
-624 GEIEISFEE
+624 GKVYTMSEE
-633 FRHEVGLLP
+633 FRYDAPLLP
-642 EPKYE
+642 EPEFKA
-647 YAAVRITLDGEVV
+647 AAVRISLDGEVV

-668 AENGG
+668 EADGG

>member
-10 QTLTVSLVAAV
+10 QTLTVSLTAAV
-21 LLILKYLLADKL
+21 LLIVKYLLADKL

-55 TRQVLLPLPTW
+55 TRQVLLPLPAW

-75 HGLASAYAGPW
+75 RGLASAYAGPW
-86 DALDAKSVLP
+86 DAMDAKSVLP
-96 WPSGAPESITD
+96 WPSGAPESVTD

-113 ALGAAAYLLWKGA
+113 ALGAAAYLLWKLA
-126 AYARLRLALRR
+126 AYIRLRLALRR
-137 GAPASEAVS
+137 GAPASAELS
-146 ARLAA
+146 AQIAG

-156 GLRCSRAVEVEG
+156 GLRASRAVEVEG

-231 VGNDLESL
+231 VGNDLESI

-253 REYGSILLGMANA
+253 REYGGILLGMANA

-276 ISNGGRNISRRIAAI
+276 ISNGGKNISRRIAAI

-296 YPRGMALASVCIAI
+296 YPRGMALASVCIAV

-335 LDRSLAAARTTRCR
+335 LDRSFAVARTTRCR

-361 LLYDNGVFLA
+361 LLYDNGVFLT

-381 LYAGMRESGADG
+381 LYEGMRESGAEG
-393 WVAYHYEAIPEQ
+393 WVAYHYEAVPEQ
-405 YSIDS
+405 YSIET

-416 NNIVSTENACEA
+416 NNLVSTENGCEA
-428 ELVFT
+428 ELVLT
-433 VSYVADQEN
+433 VSYVADLEN
-442 GGWLKGEN
+442 GGWLKDAD
-450 GDTLTGLYVVPVR
+450 GDTLTGLYVIPVR
-463 TYEAEGWV
+463 AYEAEGWV
-471 VEETGERLFIPIT
+471 VEETGERQFIAADAIVY
-484 DFMVS
+484 DS
-489 DPVSL
+489 VSL
-494 ARWGNDILPWRDTV
+494 ARWGNDVLPWRDTV
-508 SVEREC
+508 SVERET
-514 GTVTLRRNLYAVAA
+514 GTVTLRRNIYAMAS
-528 DSSMGLAGV
+528 DSSVGLAGV

-547 PNAEFKPVAEL
+547 PDAVFRTMAEL
-558 FCVEYA
+558 FCVEYT
-564 CNEDSLP
+564 CNEANFPRSVAKLEMLPLGSVDEAYAIDGTEYESSGWRNDS
-571 EDTAALHMVTLSST
+571 
-585 DEPYTFADETLQ
+585 
-597 SGLPGASFDDEHRHS
+597 
-612 AGRYADMDTGWD
+612 WD
-624 GEIEISFEE
+624 GKVYTMSEE
-633 FRHEVGLLP
+633 FRYDAPLLP
-642 EPKYE
+642 EPEFKA
-647 YAAVRITLDGEVV
+647 AAVRISLDGEVV

>member
-55 TRQVLLPLPTW
+55 TRQVLLPLPEF

-75 HGLASAYAGPW
+75 RGLASACSGPW

-96 WPSGAPESITD
+96 WPSGAPESVTD
-107 WLFVAY
+107 WLFVVY
-113 ALGAAAYLLWKGA
+113 ALGAAAYLLWKLA

-146 ARLAA
+146 AQIAA

-168 LPTAFVCGVFR
+168 LPTAFVCGVIR

-296 YPRGMALASVCIAI
+296 YPRGMALASVCIAV

-450 GDTLTGLYVVPVR
+450 GDTLTGLYIVPVR
-463 TYEAEGWV
+463 AYEAEGWV

-484 DFMVS
+484 DFRVS

-508 SVEREC
+508 SVERET
-514 GTVTLRRNLYAVAA
+514 GTVTLRRNIYAMAS
-528 DSSMGLAGV
+528 DSSIGLAGV

-547 PNAEFKPVAEL
+547 PDAVFRTMAEL
-558 FCVEYA
+558 FCVEYT
-564 CNEDSLP
+564 CNEANFPKSVAKLEMLP
-571 EDTAALHMVTLSST
+571 LGSPDED
-585 DEPYTFADETLQ
+585 Y
-597 SGLPGASFDDEHRHS
+597 SFDGTEYESSGWRNDS
-612 AGRYADMDTGWD
+612 WD
-624 GEIEISFEE
+624 GKVYTMCEE
-633 FRHEVGLLP
+633 FRYDAPLLP
-642 EPKYE
+642 EPGFKA
-647 YAAVRITLDGEVV
+647 AAVRISLDGEVV

>member
-10 QTLTVSLVAAV
+10 QTLTVSLAAAV
-21 LLILKYLLADKL
+21 LLIVKYLLADKL

-38 YGIWGLLALR
+38 YGVWGLLALR

-55 TRQVLLPLPTW
+55 TRQVLLPLPVW
-66 VDMCKTAAE
+66 VDMWKTAAE
-75 HGLASAYAGPW
+75 RGLGSAYASPW
-86 DALDAKSVLP
+86 SPLDAGSVLP
-96 WPSGAPESITD
+96 LPSGAPRSLTD
-107 WLFVAY
+107 WLFLVY
-113 ALGAAAYLLWKGA
+113 VLGVLGWLLWKAA
-126 AYARLRLALRR
+126 AYARLRLVLRR
-137 GAPASEAVS
+137 GTPASAEVS

-156 GLRCSRAVEVEG
+156 GLRSCRAVEVEG
-168 LPTAFVCGVFR
+168 LPTAFVCGVIR
-179 PVLAVPKGGV
+179 PVLALPRGGA

-216 ALHWCNPFMHYVLDR
+216 ALHWCDPFMHYVLDR

-253 REYGSILLGMANA
+253 REYGGILLGMANA

-276 ISNGGRNISRRIAAI
+276 ISNGGKNISRRIAAI

-296 YPRGMALASVCIAI
+296 YPRGMALASVCIVL
-310 VLATPLLLGTA
+310 VLAAPLLLG
-321 SADTGHMHPGPQRE
+321 SAGTDIGHMYPNELDG

-361 LLYDNGVFLA
+361 LIYDNGVFLA
-371 AASPFEKHEE
+371 AASPFEKHGE
-381 LYAGMRESGADG
+381 LYEGMRASRAEG
-393 WVAYHYEAIPEQ
+393 WVAYHYESVPEQ
-405 YSIDS
+405 YAIDS

-416 NNIVSTENACEA
+416 NNLVCSEGVCEA
-428 ELVFT
+428 ELILT
-433 VSYVADQEN
+433 VNYVADLEN
-442 GGWLKGEN
+442 GGWLKDAD
-450 GDTLTGLYVVPVR
+450 GDTLTRLYVVPVR
-463 TYEAEGWV
+463 AWKAEGWV
-471 VEETGERLFIPIT
+471 VEETGERQFIPIT

-537 PQGYSDSVYR
+537 PQGYSDSIYR
-547 PNAEFKPVAEL
+547 PEAVFRTMAEL
-558 FCVEYA
+558 FCVEYTSG
-564 CNEDSLP
+564 EDALP
-571 EDTAALHMVTLSST
+571 QSWAKLEMLPLRS
-585 DEPYTFADETLQ
+585 ADEEYAFDGTEYE
-597 SGLPGASFDDEHRHS
+597 SIGLDPCEGALKAS
-612 AGRYADMDTGWD
+612 AL
-624 GEIEISFEE
+624 SEE
-633 FRHEVGLLP
+633 FRYDTPQLP
-642 EPKYE
+642 EPEAKA
-647 YAAVRITLDGEVV
+647 AAVRITLGSEVV

-668 AENGG
+668 ETDGG

>member
-10 QTLTVSLVAAV
+10 QTLTVSLAAAV
-21 LLILKYLLADKL
+21 LLIVKYLLADKL

-38 YGIWGLLALR
+38 YGVWGLLALR

-55 TRQVLLPLPTW
+55 TRQVLLPLPVW
-66 VDMCKTAAE
+66 VDMWKTAAE
-75 HGLASAYAGPW
+75 RGLGSAYAGPW

-96 WPSGAPESITD
+96 WPSGAPESVTD
-107 WLFVAY
+107 WLFVVY
-113 ALGAAAYLLWKGA
+113 ALGAAAYLLWKLA

-156 GLRCSRAVEVEG
+156 GLRGSRAVEVEG
-168 LPTAFVCGVFR
+168 LPTAFVCGVIR
-179 PVLAVPKGGV
+179 PVLALPRGGA

-216 ALHWCNPFMHYVLDR
+216 ALHWCDPFMHYVLDR

-253 REYGSILLGMANA
+253 REYGGILLGMANA

-276 ISNGGRNISRRIAAI
+276 ISNGGKNISRRIAAI

-296 YPRGMALASVCIAI
+296 YPRGMALASVCIAV

-335 LDRSLAAARTTRCR
+335 LDRSLAAARTTRCQ

-361 LLYDNGVFLA
+361 LIYDNGVFLA
-371 AASPFEKHEE
+371 AASPFEKHGE
-381 LYAGMRESGADG
+381 LYEGMRASRAEG
-393 WVAYHYEAIPEQ
+393 WVAYHYESVPEQ
-405 YSIDS
+405 YAIDS

-416 NNIVSTENACEA
+416 NNLVCSEGVCEA
-428 ELVFT
+428 ELILT
-433 VSYVADQEN
+433 VNYVADLEN
-442 GGWLKGEN
+442 GGWLKDAD

-463 TYEAEGWV
+463 AWEAEGWV
-471 VEETGERLFIPIT
+471 VEERGERQFIPIT

-528 DSSMGLAGV
+528 DAGFGLSGV
-537 PQGYSDSVYR
+537 PQGYSDSIYR
-547 PNAEFKPVAEL
+547 PEAVFRTMAEL
-558 FCVEYA
+558 FCVEYTSG
-564 CNEDSLP
+564 EDALP
-571 EDTAALHMVTLSST
+571 QSWAKLEMLPLRS
-585 DEPYTFADETLQ
+585 ADEEYAFDGTEYE
-597 SGLPGASFDDEHRHS
+597 SIGLDPCEGALKAS
-612 AGRYADMDTGWD
+612 AL
-624 GEIEISFEE
+624 SEE
-633 FRHEVGLLP
+633 FRYDAPLLP
-642 EPKYE
+642 EPEAKA
-647 YAAVRITLDGEVV
+647 AAVRITLGSEVV

-668 AENGG
+668 ETDGG

>member
-10 QTLTVSLVAAV
+10 QTLTVSLAAAV
-21 LLILKYLLADKL
+21 LLIVKYLLADKL

-38 YGIWGLLALR
+38 YGVWGLLALR

-55 TRQVLLPLPTW
+55 TRQVLLPLPVW
-66 VDMCKTAAE
+66 VDMWKTAAE
-75 HGLASAYAGPW
+75 RGLGSAYASPW
-86 DALDAKSVLP
+86 SPLDAGSVLP
-96 WPSGAPESITD
+96 LPSGAPRSLTD
-107 WLFVAY
+107 WLFLVY
-113 ALGAAAYLLWKGA
+113 VLGVLGWLLWKAA
-126 AYARLRLALRR
+126 AYARLRLVLRR
-137 GAPASEAVS
+137 GTPASAEVS

-156 GLRCSRAVEVEG
+156 GLRPCRAVEVEG
-168 LPTAFVCGVFR
+168 LPTAFVCGVIR
-179 PVLAVPKGGV
+179 PVLALPRGGA

-216 ALHWCNPFMHYVLDR
+216 ALHWCDPFMHYVLDR

-253 REYGSILLGMANA
+253 REYGGILLGMANA

-276 ISNGGRNISRRIAAI
+276 ISNGGKNISRRIAAI

-296 YPRGMALASVCIAI
+296 YPRGMALASVCIVL
-310 VLATPLLLGTA
+310 VLAAPLLLG
-321 SADTGHMHPGPQRE
+321 SAGTDIGHMYPNELDG

-361 LLYDNGVFLA
+361 LIYDNGVFLA
-371 AASPFEKHEE
+371 AASPFEKHGE
-381 LYAGMRESGADG
+381 LYEGMRASRAEG

-405 YSIDS
+405 YAIDS

-416 NNIVSTENACEA
+416 NNLVCSEGVCEA
-428 ELVFT
+428 ELILT
-433 VSYVADQEN
+433 VNYVADLEN
-442 GGWLKGEN
+442 GGWLKDAD

-463 TYEAEGWV
+463 AWKAEGWV
-471 VEETGERLFIPIT
+471 VEETGERQFIPIT

-494 ARWGNDILPWRDTV
+494 ARWGNDILPWRDVT
-508 SVEREC
+508 SVERES

-528 DSSMGLAGV
+528 DAGFGLSGV
-537 PQGYSDSVYR
+537 PQGYSDSIYR
-547 PNAEFKPVAEL
+547 PEAVFRTMAEL
-558 FCVEYA
+558 FCVEYTSG
-564 CNEDSLP
+564 EDALP
-571 EDTAALHMVTLSST
+571 QSWAKLEMLPLRS
-585 DEPYTFADETLQ
+585 ADEEYAFDGTEYE
-597 SGLPGASFDDEHRHS
+597 SIGLDHCEGALKAS
-612 AGRYADMDTGWD
+612 AL
-624 GEIEISFEE
+624 SEE
-633 FRHEVGLLP
+633 FRYDTPQLP
-642 EPKYE
+642 EPEAKA
-647 YAAVRITLDGEVV
+647 AAVRITLGSEVV

-668 AENGG
+668 ETDGG

>member
-10 QTLTVSLVAAV
+10 QTLTVSLAAAV
-21 LLILKYLLADKL
+21 LLIVKYLLADKL

-38 YGIWGLLALR
+38 YGVWGLLALR

-55 TRQVLLPLPTW
+55 TRQVLLPLPVW
-66 VDMCKTAAE
+66 VDMWKTAAE
-75 HGLASAYAGPW
+75 RVLGSAYASPW
-86 DALDAKSVLP
+86 SSLDAGSVLP
-96 WPSGAPESITD
+96 LPSGAPRSLTD
-107 WLFVAY
+107 WLFLVY
-113 ALGAAAYLLWKGA
+113 VLGVLGWLLWKAA
-126 AYARLRLALRR
+126 AYARLRLVLRR
-137 GAPASEAVS
+137 GTPASAEVS

-156 GLRCSRAVEVEG
+156 GLRSCRAVEVEG
-168 LPTAFVCGVFR
+168 LPTAFVCGVIR
-179 PVLAVPKGGV
+179 PVLALPRGGA

-216 ALHWCNPFMHYVLDR
+216 ALHWCDPFMHYVLDR

-253 REYGSILLGMANA
+253 REYGGILLGMANA

-276 ISNGGRNISRRIAAI
+276 ISNGGKNISRRIAAI

-296 YPRGMALASVCIAI
+296 YPRGMALASVCIVL
-310 VLATPLLLGTA
+310 VLAAPLLLG
-321 SADTGHMHPGPQRE
+321 SAGTDIGHMYPNELDG

-361 LLYDNGVFLA
+361 LIYDNGVFLA
-371 AASPFEKHEE
+371 AASPLEKHGE
-381 LYAGMRESGADG
+381 LYEGMRASRAEG
-393 WVAYHYEAIPEQ
+393 WVAYHYESVPEQ
-405 YSIDS
+405 YAIDS

-416 NNIVSTENACEA
+416 NNLVCSEGVCEA
-428 ELVFT
+428 ELILT
-433 VSYVADQEN
+433 VNYVADLEN
-442 GGWLKGEN
+442 GGWLKDAD

-463 TYEAEGWV
+463 AWEAEGWV

-508 SVEREC
+508 SAEREC

-528 DSSMGLAGV
+528 DAGFGLSGV
-537 PQGYSDSVYR
+537 PQGYSDSIYR
-547 PNAEFKPVAEL
+547 PEAVFRTMAEL
-558 FCVEYA
+558 FCVEYTSG
-564 CNEDSLP
+564 EDALP
-571 EDTAALHMVTLSST
+571 QSWAKLEMLPLRS
-585 DEPYTFADETLQ
+585 ADEEYAFDGTEYE
-597 SGLPGASFDDEHRHS
+597 SIGLDPCEGALKAS
-612 AGRYADMDTGWD
+612 AL
-624 GEIEISFEE
+624 SEE
-633 FRHEVGLLP
+633 FRYDTPLLP
-642 EPKYE
+642 EPEAKA
-647 YAAVRITLDGEVV
+647 AAVRITLGSEVV

-668 AENGG
+668 ETDGRA
-673 A
+673 

>member
-10 QTLTVSLVAAV
+10 QTLTVSLTAAV
-21 LLILKYLLADKL
+21 LLIVKYLLADKL

-55 TRQVLLPLPTW
+55 TRQVLLPLPAW

-75 HGLASAYAGPW
+75 RGLASAYAGPW
-86 DALDAKSVLP
+86 DAMDAKSVLP
-96 WPSGAPESITD
+96 WPSGAPESVTD

-113 ALGAAAYLLWKGA
+113 ALGAAAYLLWKLA
-126 AYARLRLALRR
+126 VYARLRLALRR

-146 ARLAA
+146 AQIAS

-156 GLRCSRAVEVEG
+156 GLRASRAVEVEG
-168 LPTAFVCGVFR
+168 LPTAFACGVFR

-253 REYGSILLGMANA
+253 REYGGILLGMANE

-276 ISNGGRNISRRIAAI
+276 ISNGGKNISRRIAAI

-296 YPRGMALASVCIAI
+296 YPRGMALASVCIAV

-321 SADTGHMHPGPQRE
+321 SADTGHMYPNELDG

-361 LLYDNGVFLA
+361 LLYDNGVFLT

-381 LYAGMRESGADG
+381 LYEGMCESSSKGYSAD
-393 WVAYHYEAIPEQ
+393 YYLTKPLEYAI
-405 YSIDS
+405 YT

-416 NNIVSTENACEA
+416 NNLVSTEDGCEA
-428 ELVFT
+428 ELVLT
-433 VSYVADQEN
+433 VSYVSDLEN
-442 GGWLKGEN
+442 GGWLKNEY
-450 GDTLTGLYVVPVR
+450 GDTIIGLYVIPVR
-463 TYEAEGWV
+463 AYEAEGWV
-471 VEETGERLFIPIT
+471 VEETGERQFIAA
-484 DFMVS
+484 DALVY

-494 ARWGNDILPWRDTV
+494 ARWGNDVLPWRDTV
-508 SVEREC
+508 SVERET
-514 GTVTLRRNLYAVAA
+514 GTVTLRRNIYAMAS
-528 DSSMGLAGV
+528 DSSIGLAGV

-547 PNAEFKPVAEL
+547 PDAVFRTMAEL
-558 FCVEYA
+558 FCVEYT
-564 CNEDSLP
+564 CNEANFPKSVAKLEMLPLGSVDEAYAIDGTEYESSGWRNDS
-571 EDTAALHMVTLSST
+571 
-585 DEPYTFADETLQ
+585 
-597 SGLPGASFDDEHRHS
+597 
-612 AGRYADMDTGWD
+612 WD
-624 GEIEISFEE
+624 GKVYTMSEE
-633 FRHEVGLLP
+633 FRYDAPLLP
-642 EPKYE
+642 EPEFKA
-647 YAAVRITLDGEVV
+647 AAVRISLDGEVV

-668 AENGG
+668 TANGG

>member
-10 QTLTVSLVAAV
+10 QTLTVSLAAAV
-21 LLILKYLLADKL
+21 LLIVKYLLTDKL

-38 YGIWGLLALR
+38 YGVWGLLALR
-48 ALIPAGM
+48 ALIPAG
-55 TRQVLLPLPTW
+55 TARQVLLPLPVW
-66 VDMCKTAAE
+66 VDMWKTAAE
-75 HGLASAYAGPW
+75 RGLGSAYASPW
-86 DALDAKSVLP
+86 SSLDAGSVLP
-96 WPSGAPESITD
+96 LPSGAPRSLTD
-107 WLFVAY
+107 WLFLVY
-113 ALGAAAYLLWKGA
+113 VLGVLGWLLWKLA
-126 AYARLRLALRR
+126 AYARLRLVLRR
-137 GAPASEAVS
+137 GTPASAEVS

-156 GLRCSRAVEVEG
+156 GLRSCRAVEVEG
-168 LPTAFVCGVFR
+168 LPTAFVCGVIR
-179 PVLAVPKGGV
+179 PVLALPRGGA

-216 ALHWCNPFMHYVLDR
+216 ALHWCDPFMHYVLDR

-253 REYGSILLGMANA
+253 REYGGILLGMANA

-276 ISNGGRNISRRIAAI
+276 ISNGGKNISRRIAAI

-296 YPRGMALASVCIAI
+296 YPRGMALASVCIVL
-310 VLATPLLLGTA
+310 VLAAPLLLG
-321 SADTGHMHPGPQRE
+321 SAGTDIGHMYPNELDG

-361 LLYDNGVFLA
+361 LIYDNGVFLA
-371 AASPFEKHEE
+371 AASPFEKHGE
-381 LYAGMRESGADG
+381 LYEGMRASRAEG
-393 WVAYHYEAIPEQ
+393 WVAYHYESVPEQ
-405 YSIDS
+405 YAIDS

-416 NNIVSTENACEA
+416 NNLVCSEGVCEA
-428 ELVFT
+428 ELILT
-433 VSYVADQEN
+433 VNYVADLEN
-442 GGWLKGEN
+442 GGWLKDAD

-463 TYEAEGWV
+463 AWEAEGWV
-471 VEETGERLFIPIT
+471 VEERGERQFIPIT

-528 DSSMGLAGV
+528 DAGFGLSGV

-547 PNAEFKPVAEL
+547 PEAVFRTMAEL
-558 FCVEYA
+558 FCVEYTSG
-564 CNEDSLP
+564 EDALP
-571 EDTAALHMVTLSST
+571 QSWAKLEMLPLRS
-585 DEPYTFADETLQ
+585 ADEEYAFDGTEYE
-597 SGLPGASFDDEHRHS
+597 SIGLDPCEGALKAS
-612 AGRYADMDTGWD
+612 AL
-624 GEIEISFEE
+624 SEE
-633 FRHEVGLLP
+633 FRYDAPLLP
-642 EPKYE
+642 EPEAKA
-647 YAAVRITLDGEVV
+647 AAVRITLGSEVV

-668 AENGG
+668 ETDGG

>member
-10 QTLTVSLVAAV
+10 QTLTVSLAAAV
-21 LLILKYLLADKL
+21 LLIVKYLLTDKL

-38 YGIWGLLALR
+38 YGVWGLLALR
-48 ALIPAGM
+48 ALIPAG
-55 TRQVLLPLPTW
+55 TARQVLLPLPVW
-66 VDMCKTAAE
+66 VDMWKTAAE
-75 HGLASAYAGPW
+75 RGLGSAYASPW
-86 DALDAKSVLP
+86 SSLDAGSVLP
-96 WPSGAPESITD
+96 LPSGAPRSLTD
-107 WLFVAY
+107 WLFLVY
-113 ALGAAAYLLWKGA
+113 VLGVLGWLLWKLA
-126 AYARLRLALRR
+126 AYARLRLVLRR
-137 GAPASEAVS
+137 GTPASAEVS

-156 GLRCSRAVEVEG
+156 GLRSCRAVEVEG
-168 LPTAFVCGVFR
+168 LPTAFVCGVIR
-179 PVLAVPKGGV
+179 PVLALPRGGA

-216 ALHWCNPFMHYVLDR
+216 ALHWCDPFMHYVLDR

-253 REYGSILLGMANA
+253 REYGGILLGMANA

-276 ISNGGRNISRRIAAI
+276 ISNGGKNISRRIAAI

-296 YPRGMALASVCIAI
+296 YPRGMALASVCIVL
-310 VLATPLLLGTA
+310 VLAAPLLLG
-321 SADTGHMHPGPQRE
+321 SAGTDIGHMYPNELDG

-361 LLYDNGVFLA
+361 LIYDNGVFLA
-371 AASPFEKHEE
+371 AASPFEKHGE
-381 LYAGMRESGADG
+381 LYEGMRASRAED
-393 WVAYHYEAIPEQ
+393 WVAYHYESVPEQ
-405 YSIDS
+405 YAIDS

-416 NNIVSTENACEA
+416 NNLVCSEGVCEA
-428 ELVFT
+428 ELILT
-433 VSYVADQEN
+433 VNYVADLEN
-442 GGWLKGEN
+442 GGWLKDAD

-463 TYEAEGWV
+463 AWEAEGWV
-471 VEETGERLFIPIT
+471 VEETGERQFIPIT

-494 ARWGNDILPWRDTV
+494 ARWGNDVLPWRDTV

-528 DSSMGLAGV
+528 DAGFGLSGV

-547 PNAEFKPVAEL
+547 PEAVFRTMAEL
-558 FCVEYA
+558 FCVEYTSG
-564 CNEDSLP
+564 EDALP
-571 EDTAALHMVTLSST
+571 QSWAKLEMLPLRS
-585 DEPYTFADETLQ
+585 ADEEYAFEGTEYE
-597 SGLPGASFDDEHRHS
+597 SIGLDPCEGALKAS
-612 AGRYADMDTGWD
+612 AL
-624 GEIEISFEE
+624 SEE
-633 FRHEVGLLP
+633 FRYDAPLLP
-642 EPKYE
+642 EPEAKA
-647 YAAVRITLDGEVV
+647 AAVRITLGSEVV

-668 AENGG
+668 ETDGG

>member
-10 QTLTVSLVAAV
+10 QTLTVSLAAAV
-21 LLILKYLLADKL
+21 LLIVKYLLTDKL

-38 YGIWGLLALR
+38 YGVWGLLALR
-48 ALIPAGM
+48 ALIPAG
-55 TRQVLLPLPTW
+55 TARQVLLPLPVW
-66 VDMCKTAAE
+66 VDMWKTAAE
-75 HGLASAYAGPW
+75 RGLGSAYASPW
-86 DALDAKSVLP
+86 SSLDAGSVLP
-96 WPSGAPESITD
+96 LPSGAPRSLTD
-107 WLFVAY
+107 WLFLVY
-113 ALGAAAYLLWKGA
+113 VLGVLGWLLWKAA
-126 AYARLRLALRR
+126 AYARLRLVLRR
-137 GAPASEAVS
+137 GTPASAEVS

-156 GLRCSRAVEVEG
+156 GLRSCRAVEVEG
-168 LPTAFVCGVFR
+168 LPTAFVCGVIR
-179 PVLAVPKGGV
+179 PVLALPRGGA

-216 ALHWCNPFMHYVLDR
+216 ALHWCDPFMHYVLDR

-253 REYGSILLGMANA
+253 REYGGILLGMANA

-276 ISNGGRNISRRIAAI
+276 ISNGGKNISRRIAAI

-296 YPRGMALASVCIAI
+296 YPRGMALASVCIVL
-310 VLATPLLLGTA
+310 VLAAPLLLG
-321 SADTGHMHPGPQRE
+321 SAGTDIGHMYPNELDG

-361 LLYDNGVFLA
+361 LIYDNGVFLA
-371 AASPFEKHEE
+371 AASPFEKHGE
-381 LYAGMRESGADG
+381 LYEGMRASRAED
-393 WVAYHYEAIPEQ
+393 WVAYHYESVPEQ
-405 YSIDS
+405 YAIDS

-416 NNIVSTENACEA
+416 NNLVCSEGVCEA
-428 ELVFT
+428 ELILT
-433 VSYVADQEN
+433 VNYVADLEN
-442 GGWLKGEN
+442 GGWLKDAD

-463 TYEAEGWV
+463 AWEAEGWV
-471 VEETGERLFIPIT
+471 VEETGERQFIPIT

-528 DSSMGLAGV
+528 DAGFGLSGV

-547 PNAEFKPVAEL
+547 PEAVFRTMAEL
-558 FCVEYA
+558 FCVEYTSG
-564 CNEDSLP
+564 EDALP
-571 EDTAALHMVTLSST
+571 QSWAKLEMLPLRS
-585 DEPYTFADETLQ
+585 ADEEYAFDGTEYE
-597 SGLPGASFDDEHRHS
+597 SIGLDPCEGALKAS
-612 AGRYADMDTGWD
+612 AL
-624 GEIEISFEE
+624 SEE
-633 FRHEVGLLP
+633 FRYDTPLLP
-642 EPKYE
+642 EPEFKA
-647 YAAVRITLDGEVV
+647 AAVRISLDGEVV

-668 AENGG
+668 TANGG

>member
-10 QTLTVSLVAAV
+10 QTLTVSLAAAV
-21 LLILKYLLADKL
+21 LLIVKYLLADKL

-38 YGIWGLLALR
+38 YGVWGLLALR

-55 TRQVLLPLPTW
+55 TRQVLLPLPAW
-66 VDMCKTAAE
+66 VDMWKTAAE
-75 HGLASAYAGPW
+75 RGLGSAYASPW
-86 DALDAKSVLP
+86 SSLDAGSVLP
-96 WPSGAPESITD
+96 LPSGAPRSLTD
-107 WLFVAY
+107 WLFLVY
-113 ALGAAAYLLWKGA
+113 VLGVLGWLLWKAA
-126 AYARLRLALRR
+126 AYARLRLVLRR
-137 GAPASEAVS
+137 GTPASAEVS

-156 GLRCSRAVEVEG
+156 GLRSCRAVEVEG
-168 LPTAFVCGVFR
+168 LPTAFVCGVIR
-179 PVLAVPKGGV
+179 PVLALPRGGA

-216 ALHWCNPFMHYVLDR
+216 ALHWCDPFMHYVLDR

-253 REYGSILLGMANA
+253 REYGGILLGMANA

-276 ISNGGRNISRRIAAI
+276 ISNGGKNISRRIAAI

-296 YPRGMALASVCIAI
+296 YPRGMALASVCIVL
-310 VLATPLLLGTA
+310 VLAAPLLLG
-321 SADTGHMHPGPQRE
+321 SAGTDIGHMYPNELDG

-361 LLYDNGVFLA
+361 LIYDNGVFLA
-371 AASPFEKHEE
+371 AASPFEKHGE
-381 LYAGMRESGADG
+381 LYEGMRASRAEG
-393 WVAYHYEAIPEQ
+393 WVAYHYESVPEQ
-405 YSIDS
+405 YAIDS

-416 NNIVSTENACEA
+416 NNLVCSEGVCEA
-428 ELVFT
+428 ELILT
-433 VSYVADQEN
+433 VNYVADLDN
-442 GGWLKGEN
+442 GGWLKDAD

-463 TYEAEGWV
+463 AWKAEGWV
-471 VEETGERLFIPIT
+471 VEETGERQFIPIT

-537 PQGYSDSVYR
+537 PQGYSDSIYR
-547 PNAEFKPVAEL
+547 PEAVFRTMAEL
-558 FCVEYA
+558 FCVEYTSG
-564 CNEDSLP
+564 EDALP
-571 EDTAALHMVTLSST
+571 QSWAKLEMLPLRS
-585 DEPYTFADETLQ
+585 ADEEYAFDGTEYE
-597 SGLPGASFDDEHRHS
+597 SIGLDPCEGALKAS
-612 AGRYADMDTGWD
+612 AL
-624 GEIEISFEE
+624 SEE
-633 FRHEVGLLP
+633 FRYDAPRLP
-642 EPKYE
+642 EPEAKA
-647 YAAVRITLDGEVV
+647 AAVRITLGSEVV

-668 AENGG
+668 ETDGG

>member
-10 QTLTVSLVAAV
+10 QTLTVSLAAAV
-21 LLILKYLLADKL
+21 LLIVKYLLADKL

-38 YGIWGLLALR
+38 YGVWGLLALR

-55 TRQVLLPLPTW
+55 TRQVLLPLPVW
-66 VDMCKTAAE
+66 VDMWKTAAE
-75 HGLASAYAGPW
+75 RGLGSAYASPW
-86 DALDAKSVLP
+86 SSLDAGSVLP
-96 WPSGAPESITD
+96 LPSGAPRSLTD
-107 WLFVAY
+107 WLFLVY
-113 ALGAAAYLLWKGA
+113 VLGVLGWLLWKLA
-126 AYARLRLALRR
+126 AYARLRLVLRR
-137 GAPASEAVS
+137 GTPASAEVS

-156 GLRCSRAVEVEG
+156 GLRPCRAVEVEG
-168 LPTAFVCGVFR
+168 LPTAFVCGVIR
-179 PVLAVPKGGV
+179 PVLALPRGGA

-216 ALHWCNPFMHYVLDR
+216 ALHWCDPFMHYVLDR

-253 REYGSILLGMANA
+253 REYGGILLGMANA

-276 ISNGGRNISRRIAAI
+276 ISNGGKNISRRIAAI

-296 YPRGMALASVCIAI
+296 YPRGMALASVCIVL
-310 VLATPLLLGTA
+310 VLAAPLLLG
-321 SADTGHMHPGPQRE
+321 SAGTDIGHMYPNELDG

-361 LLYDNGVFLA
+361 LIYDNGVFLA
-371 AASPFEKHEE
+371 AASPFEKHGE
-381 LYAGMRESGADG
+381 LYEGMRASRAEG
-393 WVAYHYEAIPEQ
+393 WVAYHYESVPEQ
-405 YSIDS
+405 YAIDS

-416 NNIVSTENACEA
+416 NNLVCSEGVCEA
-428 ELVFT
+428 ELILT
-433 VSYVADQEN
+433 VNYVADLEN
-442 GGWLKGEN
+442 GGWLKDAD

-463 TYEAEGWV
+463 AWEAEGWA

-494 ARWGNDILPWRDTV
+494 ARWGNDILPWRDVT

-537 PQGYSDSVYR
+537 PQGYSDSIYR
-547 PNAEFKPVAEL
+547 PEAVFRTMAEL
-558 FCVEYA
+558 FCVEYTSG
-564 CNEDSLP
+564 EDALP
-571 EDTAALHMVTLSST
+571 QSWAKLEMLPLRS
-585 DEPYTFADETLQ
+585 ADEEYAFDGTEYE
-597 SGLPGASFDDEHRHS
+597 SIGLDPCEGALKAS
-612 AGRYADMDTGWD
+612 AL
-624 GEIEISFEE
+624 SEE
-633 FRHEVGLLP
+633 FRYDAPLLP
-642 EPKYE
+642 EPEAKA
-647 YAAVRITLDGEVV
+647 AAVRITLGSEVV

-668 AENGG
+668 ETDGG

>member
-10 QTLTVSLVAAV
+10 QTLTVSLTAAV
-21 LLILKYLLADKL
+21 LLIVKYLLADKL

-55 TRQVLLPLPTW
+55 TRQVLLPLPAW

-75 HGLASAYAGPW
+75 RGLASAYAGPW
-86 DALDAKSVLP
+86 DAMDAKSVLP
-96 WPSGAPESITD
+96 WPSGAPESVTD

-113 ALGAAAYLLWKGA
+113 ALGAAAYLLWKLA
-126 AYARLRLALRR
+126 AYIRLRLALRR

-146 ARLAA
+146 AQIAG

-156 GLRCSRAVEVEG
+156 GLRASRAVEVEG

-201 KYFDAAQGIFWCLIR
+201 KYFDAAQGIFWCFIR

-253 REYGSILLGMANA
+253 REYGGILLGMANA

-296 YPRGMALASVCIAI
+296 YPRGMALASVCIAV

-335 LDRSLAAARTTRCR
+335 LDRSFAVARTTRCR

-361 LLYDNGVFLA
+361 LLYDNGVFLT

-381 LYAGMRESGADG
+381 LYEGMRESGAEG
-393 WVAYHYEAIPEQ
+393 WVAYHYEAVPEQ
-405 YSIDS
+405 YSFET

-416 NNIVSTENACEA
+416 NNLVSTENGCEA
-428 ELVFT
+428 ELVLT
-433 VSYVADQEN
+433 VSYVADLEN
-442 GGWLKGEN
+442 GGWLKDAD
-450 GDTLTGLYVVPVR
+450 GDTLTGLYVIPVR
-463 TYEAEGWV
+463 AYEAEGWV
-471 VEETGERLFIPIT
+471 VEETGERQFIAADAIVY
-484 DFMVS
+484 DS
-489 DPVSL
+489 VSL
-494 ARWGNDILPWRDTV
+494 ARWGNDVLPWRDTV
-508 SVEREC
+508 SVERET
-514 GTVTLRRNLYAVAA
+514 GTVTLRRNIYAMAS
-528 DSSMGLAGV
+528 DSSVGLAGV

-547 PNAEFKPVAEL
+547 PDAVFRTMAEL
-558 FCVEYA
+558 FCVEYT
-564 CNEDSLP
+564 CNEANFPRSVAKLEMLPLGSVDEAYAIDGTEYESSGWRNDS
-571 EDTAALHMVTLSST
+571 
-585 DEPYTFADETLQ
+585 
-597 SGLPGASFDDEHRHS
+597 
-612 AGRYADMDTGWD
+612 WD
-624 GEIEISFEE
+624 GKVYTMSEE
-633 FRHEVGLLP
+633 FRYDAPLLP
-642 EPKYE
+642 EPEFKA
-647 YAAVRITLDGEVV
+647 AAVRISLDGEVV

-668 AENGG
+668 TANGG

>member
-10 QTLTVSLVAAV
+10 QTLTVSLTAAV
-21 LLILKYLLADKL
+21 LLIVKYLLADKL

-55 TRQVLLPLPTW
+55 TRQVLLPLPAW

-75 HGLASAYAGPW
+75 RSLASAYAGPW
-86 DALDAKSVLP
+86 DAMDAKSVLP
-96 WPSGAPESITD
+96 WPSGAPESVTD

-113 ALGAAAYLLWKGA
+113 ALGAAAYLLWKLA
-126 AYARLRLALRR
+126 AYIRLRLALRH

-146 ARLAA
+146 AQIAG

-156 GLRCSRAVEVEG
+156 GLRASRAVEVEG

-253 REYGSILLGMANA
+253 REYGGILLGMANS

-276 ISNGGRNISRRIAAI
+276 ISNGGRNISRRISAI

-321 SADTGHMHPGPQRE
+321 SADTGHMHSSPQSE
-335 LDRSLAAARTTRCR
+335 LARSLAAVRTTRCR

-361 LLYDNGVFLA
+361 ILRDNGIFLA

-381 LYAGMRESGADG
+381 LYEGMCESSSKGYSAD
-393 WVAYHYEAIPEQ
+393 YYLTKPLEYAI
-405 YSIDS
+405 YT

-416 NNIVSTENACEA
+416 NNLVSTEDGCEA
-428 ELVFT
+428 ELVLT
-433 VSYVADQEN
+433 VSYVSDLEN

-450 GDTLTGLYVVPVR
+450 GDTLTGLYVIPVR
-463 TYEAEGWV
+463 AYEAEGWV
-471 VEETGERLFIPIT
+471 VEETGERQFIAAGAL
-484 DFMVS
+484 VY

-494 ARWGNDILPWRDTV
+494 ARWGNDVLPWRDSV

-514 GTVTLRRNLYAVAA
+514 GTVTLRRNIYAVAA
-528 DSSMGLAGV
+528 DSSIDLAGV

-558 FCVEYA
+558 FCVEYT
-564 CNEDSLP
+564 CNEANFP
-571 EDTAALHMVTLSST
+571 
-585 DEPYTFADETLQ
+585 Q
-597 SGLPGASFDDEHRHS
+597 SGAKLEMLPLGSPDEDYSFDGTEYESSGWRSDN
-612 AGRYADMDTGWD
+612 WD
-624 GEIEISFEE
+624 GKVYTMSEE
-633 FRHEVGLLP
+633 FRYDAPLLP
-642 EPKYE
+642 EPEFKA
-647 YAAVRITLDGEVV
+647 AAVRISLDGEVV

-668 AENGG
+668 AAVGG

>member
-10 QTLTVSLVAAV
+10 QTLTVSLAAAV
-21 LLILKYLLADKL
+21 LLIVKYLLADKL

-38 YGIWGLLALR
+38 YGVWGLLALR

-55 TRQVLLPLPTW
+55 TRQVLLPLPVW
-66 VDMCKTAAE
+66 VDMWKTAAE
-75 HGLASAYAGPW
+75 RGLGSAYASPW
-86 DALDAKSVLP
+86 SPLDAGSVLP
-96 WPSGAPESITD
+96 LPSGAPRSLTD
-107 WLFVAY
+107 WLFLVY
-113 ALGAAAYLLWKGA
+113 VLGVLGWLLWKAA
-126 AYARLRLALRR
+126 AYARLRLVLRR
-137 GAPASEAVS
+137 GTPASAEVS

-156 GLRCSRAVEVEG
+156 GLRSCRAVEVEG
-168 LPTAFVCGVFR
+168 LPTAFVCGVIR
-179 PVLAVPKGGV
+179 PVLALPRGGA

-216 ALHWCNPFMHYVLDR
+216 ALHWCDPFMHYVLDR

-253 REYGSILLGMANA
+253 REYGGILLGMANA

-276 ISNGGRNISRRIAAI
+276 ISNGGKNISRRIAAI

-296 YPRGMALASVCIAI
+296 YPRGMALASVCIVL
-310 VLATPLLLGTA
+310 VLAAPLLLG
-321 SADTGHMHPGPQRE
+321 SAGTDIGHMYPNELDG

-361 LLYDNGVFLA
+361 LIYDNGVFLA
-371 AASPFEKHEE
+371 AASPFEKHGE
-381 LYAGMRESGADG
+381 LYEGMRASRAEG
-393 WVAYHYEAIPEQ
+393 WVAYHYESVPEQ
-405 YSIDS
+405 YAIDS

-416 NNIVSTENACEA
+416 NNLVCSEGVCEA
-428 ELVFT
+428 ELILT
-433 VSYVADQEN
+433 VNYVADLEN
-442 GGWLKGEN
+442 GGWLKDAD

-463 TYEAEGWV
+463 AWEAEGWA

-494 ARWGNDILPWRDTV
+494 ARWGNDILPWRDVT

-537 PQGYSDSVYR
+537 PQGYSDSIYR
-547 PNAEFKPVAEL
+547 PEAVFRTMAEL
-558 FCVEYA
+558 FCVEYTSG
-564 CNEDSLP
+564 EDALP
-571 EDTAALHMVTLSST
+571 QSWAKLEMLPLRS
-585 DEPYTFADETLQ
+585 ADEEYAFDGTEYE
-597 SGLPGASFDDEHRHS
+597 SIGLDPCEGALKAS
-612 AGRYADMDTGWD
+612 AL
-624 GEIEISFEE
+624 SEE
-633 FRHEVGLLP
+633 FRYDAPLLP
-642 EPKYE
+642 EPEAKA
-647 YAAVRITLDGEVV
+647 AAVRITLGSEVV

-668 AENGG
+668 ETDGG

>member
-10 QTLTVSLVAAV
+10 QTLTVSLTAAV
-21 LLILKYLLADKL
+21 LLIVKYLLADKL

-55 TRQVLLPLPTW
+55 TRQVLLPLPAW

-75 HGLASAYAGPW
+75 RGLASAYAGPW
-86 DALDAKSVLP
+86 DAMDAKSVLP
-96 WPSGAPESITD
+96 WPSGAPESVTD

-113 ALGAAAYLLWKGA
+113 ALGAAAYLLWKLA
-126 AYARLRLALRR
+126 AYIRLRLALRR

-146 ARLAA
+146 AQIAG

-156 GLRCSRAVEVEG
+156 GLRASRAVEVEG

-253 REYGSILLGMANA
+253 REYGGILLGMANA

-276 ISNGGRNISRRIAAI
+276 ISNGGKNISRRIAAI

-335 LDRSLAAARTTRCR
+335 LDRSFAVARTTRCR

-361 LLYDNGVFLA
+361 LLYDNGIFLT

-381 LYAGMRESGADG
+381 LYEGMRASGADG
-393 WVAYHYEAIPEQ
+393 WVAYHYEAVPEQ
-405 YSIDS
+405 YSIDT

-416 NNIVSTENACEA
+416 NNLVSTEDGCEA
-428 ELVFT
+428 ELVLT
-433 VSYVADQEN
+433 VSYVADLEN
-442 GGWLKGEN
+442 GGWLKDAD
-450 GDTLTGLYVVPVR
+450 GDTLTGLYVIPVR
-463 TYEAEGWV
+463 AYEAEGWV
-471 VEETGERLFIPIT
+471 VEETGECQFIAADAIVY
-484 DFMVS
+484 DS
-489 DPVSL
+489 VSL
-494 ARWGNDILPWRDTV
+494 ARWGNDVLPWRDTV
-508 SVEREC
+508 SVERET
-514 GTVTLRRNLYAVAA
+514 GTVTLRRNIYAMAS
-528 DSSMGLAGV
+528 DSSVGLAGV

-547 PNAEFKPVAEL
+547 PDAVFRTMAEL
-558 FCVEYA
+558 FCVEYT
-564 CNEDSLP
+564 CNEANFPKSVAKLEMLP
-571 EDTAALHMVTLSST
+571 LGSVDEAYAIDGTEYESSGWRS
-585 DEPYTFADETLQ
+585 DN
-597 SGLPGASFDDEHRHS
+597 
-612 AGRYADMDTGWD
+612 WD
-624 GEIEISFEE
+624 GKVYTMSEE
-633 FRHEVGLLP
+633 FRYDAPLLP
-642 EPKYE
+642 ESEFKA
-647 YAAVRITLDGEVV
+647 AAVRISLDGEVV

>member
-10 QTLTVSLVAAV
+10 QTLTVSLAAAV
-21 LLILKYLLADKL
+21 LLIVKYLLADKL

-38 YGIWGLLALR
+38 YGVWGLLALR

-55 TRQVLLPLPTW
+55 TRQVLLPLPVW
-66 VDMCKTAAE
+66 VDMWKTAAE
-75 HGLASAYAGPW
+75 RGLGSAYASPW
-86 DALDAKSVLP
+86 SSLDAGSVLP
-96 WPSGAPESITD
+96 LPSGAPESLTD
-107 WLFVAY
+107 WLFLVY
-113 ALGAAAYLLWKGA
+113 VLGVLGWLLWKLA
-126 AYARLRLALRR
+126 AYARLRLVLRR
-137 GAPASEAVS
+137 GTPASAEVS

-156 GLRCSRAVEVEG
+156 GLRSCRAVEVVG
-168 LPTAFVCGVFR
+168 LPTAFVCGVIR
-179 PVLAVPKGGV
+179 PVLALPRGGA

-216 ALHWCNPFMHYVLDR
+216 ALHWCDPFMHYVLDR

-253 REYGSILLGMANA
+253 REYGGILLGMANA

-276 ISNGGRNISRRIAAI
+276 ISNGGKNISRRIAAI

-296 YPRGMALASVCIAI
+296 YPRGMALASVCIVL
-310 VLATPLLLGTA
+310 VLAAPLLLG
-321 SADTGHMHPGPQRE
+321 SAGTDIGHMYPNELDG

-361 LLYDNGVFLA
+361 LIYDNGVFLA
-371 AASPFEKHEE
+371 AASPFEKHGE
-381 LYAGMRESGADG
+381 LYEGMRASRAEG
-393 WVAYHYEAIPEQ
+393 WVAYHYESVPEQ
-405 YSIDS
+405 YAIDS

-416 NNIVSTENACEA
+416 NNLVCSEGVCEA
-428 ELVFT
+428 ELILT
-433 VSYVADQEN
+433 VNYVADLEN
-442 GGWLKGEN
+442 GGWLKDAD

-463 TYEAEGWV
+463 AWEAEGWV
-471 VEETGERLFIPIT
+471 VEETGERQFIPIT

-528 DSSMGLAGV
+528 DAGFGLSGV

-547 PNAEFKPVAEL
+547 PEAVFRTMAEL
-558 FCVEYA
+558 FCVEYTSG
-564 CNEDSLP
+564 EDALP
-571 EDTAALHMVTLSST
+571 QSWAKLEMLPLRS
-585 DEPYTFADETLQ
+585 ADEEYAFDGTEYE
-597 SGLPGASFDDEHRHS
+597 SIGLDPCEGALKAS
-612 AGRYADMDTGWD
+612 AL
-624 GEIEISFEE
+624 SEE
-633 FRHEVGLLP
+633 FRYDAPLLP
-642 EPKYE
+642 EPEAKA
-647 YAAVRITLDGEVV
+647 AAVRITLGSEVV

-668 AENGG
+668 ETDGG

>member
-21 LLILKYLLADKL
+21 LLIVKYLLADKL

-38 YGIWGLLALR
+38 YGVWGLLALR
-48 ALIPAGM
+48 ALIPAG
-55 TRQVLLPLPTW
+55 TARQVLLPLPVW
-66 VDMCKTAAE
+66 VDMWKTAAE
-75 HGLASAYAGPW
+75 RGLGSAYASPW
-86 DALDAKSVLP
+86 SSLDAGSVLP
-96 WPSGAPESITD
+96 LPSGAPRSLTD
-107 WLFVAY
+107 WLFLVY
-113 ALGAAAYLLWKGA
+113 VLGVLGWLLWKAA
-126 AYARLRLALRR
+126 AYARLRLVLRR
-137 GAPASEAVS
+137 GTPASAEVS

-156 GLRCSRAVEVEG
+156 GLRSCRAVEVEG
-168 LPTAFVCGVFR
+168 LPTAFVCGVIR
-179 PVLAVPKGGV
+179 PVLALPRGGA

-216 ALHWCNPFMHYVLDR
+216 ALHWCDPFMHYVLDR

-253 REYGSILLGMANA
+253 REYGGILLGMANA

-276 ISNGGRNISRRIAAI
+276 ISNGGKNISRRIAAI

-296 YPRGMALASVCIAI
+296 YPRGMALTSVCIVL
-310 VLATPLLLGTA
+310 VLAAPLLLG
-321 SADTGHMHPGPQRE
+321 SAGTDIGHMYPNELDG

-361 LLYDNGVFLA
+361 LIYDNGVFLA
-371 AASPFEKHEE
+371 AASPFEKHGE
-381 LYAGMRESGADG
+381 LYEGMRASRAEG
-393 WVAYHYEAIPEQ
+393 WVAYHYESEPEQ
-405 YSIDS
+405 YAIDS

-416 NNIVSTENACEA
+416 NNLVCSEGVCEA
-428 ELVFT
+428 ELILT
-433 VSYVADQEN
+433 VNYVADLEN
-442 GGWLKGEN
+442 GGWLKDAD

-463 TYEAEGWV
+463 AWKAEGWV
-471 VEETGERLFIPIT
+471 VEETGERQFIPIT

-537 PQGYSDSVYR
+537 PQGYSDSIYR
-547 PNAEFKPVAEL
+547 PEAVFRTMAEL
-558 FCVEYA
+558 FCVEYTSG
-564 CNEDSLP
+564 EDALP
-571 EDTAALHMVTLSST
+571 QSWAKLEMLPLRS
-585 DEPYTFADETLQ
+585 ADEEYAFDGTEYE
-597 SGLPGASFDDEHRHS
+597 SIGLDPCEGALKAS
-612 AGRYADMDTGWD
+612 AL
-624 GEIEISFEE
+624 SEE
-633 FRHEVGLLP
+633 FRYDAPLLP
-642 EPKYE
+642 EPEAKA
-647 YAAVRITLDGEVV
+647 AAVRITLGSEVV

-668 AENGG
+668 ETDGG

>member
-10 QTLTVSLVAAV
+10 QTLTVSLTAAM
-21 LLILKYLLADKL
+21 LLIVKYLLADKL

-55 TRQVLLPLPTW
+55 TRQVLLPLPAW

-75 HGLASAYAGPW
+75 RGLASAYAGPW
-86 DALDAKSVLP
+86 DAMDAKSVLP
-96 WPSGAPESITD
+96 WPSGAPESVTD

-113 ALGAAAYLLWKGA
+113 ALGAAAYLIWKLA
-126 AYARLRLALRR
+126 AYIRLRLALRR

-146 ARLAA
+146 AQIAS

-156 GLRCSRAVEVEG
+156 GLRASRAVEVEG
-168 LPTAFVCGVFR
+168 LPTAFVCGIFR

-253 REYGSILLGMANA
+253 REYGGILLGMANA

-276 ISNGGRNISRRIAAI
+276 ISNGGKNISRRIAAI

-296 YPRGMALASVCIAI
+296 YPRGMALASVCIAV

-335 LDRSLAAARTTRCR
+335 LDRSFAVARTTRCR

-361 LLYDNGVFLA
+361 LLYDNGVFLT

-381 LYAGMRESGADG
+381 LYEGMRESGAEG
-393 WVAYHYEAIPEQ
+393 WVAYHYEAVPEQ
-405 YSIDS
+405 YSIET

-416 NNIVSTENACEA
+416 NNLVSTENGCEA
-428 ELVFT
+428 ELVLT
-433 VSYVADQEN
+433 VSYVADLEN
-442 GGWLKGEN
+442 GGWLKDAD
-450 GDTLTGLYVVPVR
+450 GDTLTGLYVIPVR
-463 TYEAEGWV
+463 AYEAEGWV
-471 VEETGERLFIPIT
+471 VEETGERQFIAADAIVY
-484 DFMVS
+484 DS
-489 DPVSL
+489 VSL
-494 ARWGNDILPWRDTV
+494 ARWGNDVLPWRDTV
-508 SVEREC
+508 SVERET
-514 GTVTLRRNLYAVAA
+514 GTVTLRRNIYAMAS
-528 DSSMGLAGV
+528 DSSVGLAGV

-547 PNAEFKPVAEL
+547 PDAVFRTMAEL
-558 FCVEYA
+558 FCVEYT
-564 CNEDSLP
+564 CNEANFPRSVAKLEMLPLGSVDEAYAIDGTEYESSGWRNDS
-571 EDTAALHMVTLSST
+571 
-585 DEPYTFADETLQ
+585 
-597 SGLPGASFDDEHRHS
+597 
-612 AGRYADMDTGWD
+612 WD
-624 GEIEISFEE
+624 GKVYTMSEE
-633 FRHEVGLLP
+633 FRYDAPLLP
-642 EPKYE
+642 EPEFKA
-647 YAAVRITLDGEVV
+647 AAVRISLDGEVV